1 MITEFEAIRIS
12 LISSFIVWY
21 VMRRWRRYSTCKG
34 YEIKEFILR
43 RDNEK
48 YIKGDFIINSSIMRE
63 RSDDKL

>member
-1 MITEFEAIRIS
+1 MITEFESIRIS

-21 VMRRWRRYSTCKG
+21 VIRQWRRYSTCKG